1 MGKETFKALKV
12 SDRVYWVGAI
22 DWGLRNFHGYL
33 TSRGT
38 TYNAFLI
45 LADKVTLID
54 TVKPNFYDEMMARI
68 ADVIDPHDIDIV
80 VSNHSEMDHS
90 GALPRLFHGRGNT
103 RLIASAKG
111 KEALEQHFH
120 WDREIEVVKT
130 GDTVDLGNASLRFV
144 ETRMLHWPDSMFCFL
159 EDEGVLFT
167 NDAFGA
173 HLATAERFA
182 DEIDPSVL
190 RYESSKY
197 YANILLHLSPIV
209 KKLIDKLPSFN
220 LDIKMIAPD
229 HGPLYRRDFD
239 GIVRAYQ
246 TWAEQRPTRKA
257 VLVYDTMW
265 KSTELMAR
273 AVVDGL
279 AAGGARIRLL
289 SLDSA
294 HRSDVV
300 TELLDAGALLVGSP
314 TINNQIY
321 PTVADVMNYLKGL
334 KPKNLV
340 GASFGS
346 YGWSGESVR
355 HLDAMLGDMAV
366 DLVRPGL
373 GVKYTPT
380 ADDLAECRAL
390 GLLVAERLTALSEQ
404 MP

>member
-1 MGKETFKALKV
+1 MTKDTFKALKIT
-12 SDRVYWVGAI
+12 DKVYWVGAI
-22 DWGLRNFHGYL
+22 DWGLRSFHGYL

-38 TYNAFLI
+38 TYNAFLV
-45 LADKVTLID
+45 LADKITLID

-68 ADVIDPHDIDIV
+68 ADVIDPNDIDIV
-80 VSNHSEMDHS
+80 ISNHAEMDHS
-90 GALPRLFHGRGNT
+90 GSLPRFMHSHPT
-103 RLIASAKG
+103 KRLVASAKG

-120 WDREIEVVKT
+120 WDHPIEVMKT
-130 GDTVDLGNASLRFV
+130 GDTLDLGNTRLSFIEA
-144 ETRMLHWPDSMFCFL
+144 RMLHWPDSMFCFL

-167 NDAFGA
+167 NDAFGS

-182 DEIDPSVL
+182 DQIDPPVL
-190 RYESSKY
+190 RYESAKY
-197 YANILLHLSPIV
+197 YANILLHLSPVV
-209 KKLIDKLPSFN
+209 KRLIDQIPSFG

-229 HGPLYRRDFD
+229 HGPIYRQDFD
-239 GIVRAYQ
+239 QIIRAYRD
-246 TWAEQRPTRKA
+246 WAEQRPTKKA

-279 AAGGARIRLL
+279 TEGGAKIRLM

-321 PTVADVMNYLKGL
+321 PTVADIMNYLRGL

-346 YGWSGESVR
+346 YGWSGESVK
-355 HLDAMLGDMAV
+355 HLDAMLEEMKV
-366 DLVRPGL
+366 DLVQPGL
-373 GVKYTPT
+373 RVKYTPT
-380 ADDLAECRAL
+380 QDDLAACRSL
-390 GLLVAERLTALSEQ
+390 GLAVAERLQVTAG
-404 MP
+404 

>member
-1 MGKETFKALKV
+1 MARETFKALKL

-22 DWGLRNFHGYL
+22 DWGLRSFHGYL

-45 LADKVTLID
+45 LADKITLVD
-54 TVKPNFYDEMMARI
+54 TVKPPFYDEMMARI
-68 ADVIDPHDIDIV
+68 ADVIDPDDIEIV
-80 VSNHSEMDHS
+80 ISNHAEMDHS
-90 GALPRLFHGRGNT
+90 GALPRFLHGQKQR

-120 WDREIEVVKT
+120 WDQPVEVMKT
-130 GDTVDLGNASLRFV
+130 GDTLSLGNATLRFI
-144 ETRMLHWPDSMFCFL
+144 EARMLHWPDSMFCYL
-159 EDEGVLFT
+159 EDDAVLFT

-173 HLATAERFA
+173 HLASAERYA
-182 DEIDPSVL
+182 DEIEPSVL
-190 RYESSKY
+190 RYESAKY

-209 KKLIDKLPSFN
+209 RKLIEKIPSFG

-229 HGPLYRRDFD
+229 HGPVYRKDFD
-239 GIVRAYQ
+239 QIITSYQ
-246 TWAEQRPTRKA
+246 EWSEQRPTNKA

-279 AAGGARIRLL
+279 TAGGAKIRLM
-289 SLDSA
+289 SLESA

-346 YGWSGESVR
+346 YGWSGESVK
-355 HLDAMLGDMAV
+355 HLDKMLEEMKV
-366 DLVRPGL
+366 DLVQPGL

-380 ADDLAECRAL
+380 TDDLSDCRAL
-390 GLLVAERLTALSEQ
+390 GLAVAERLRIAAG
-404 MP
+404 